1 MTGICPPDDA
11 LSALVDEALPSSAR
25 AELLT
30 HCAGCPQCAT
40 RLDGLRRLHEAFL
53 ALPPAM
59 LNVDLGKRVIARL
72 QADAAPAVQARP
84 HMGWRARWM
93 SLARPLTHWSFAL
106 SSSAGATAAIV
117 MGLWLGE
124 SLLQMEPPM
133 SPPSKSVTL
142 VAMSLFDSVPPGNL
156 CPSAHA
162 CDPTGNS
169 R

>member
-25 AELLT
+25 AELLAHCT
-30 HCAGCPQCAT
+30 GCPHCAA
-40 RLDGLRRLHEAFL
+40 RLDGFRRLHEAFL

-59 LNVDLGKRVIARL
+59 LEVDLGERVIARL
-72 QADAAPAVQARP
+72 QTDAARARP

-93 SLARPLTHWSFAL
+93 SLVRPMTRWSFAL
-106 SSSAGATAAIV
+106 SSSAGAAAAIV

-133 SPPSKSVTL
+133 SPPSRSVTL
-142 VAMSLFDSVPPGNL
+142 VAMSLFDAVPPGNL
-156 CPSAHA
+156 CPRAHA
-162 CDPTGNS
+162 CAPTVSS